1 MSRQIISAFIAY
13 IVPPLV
19 ALVMLFGVLLLTTRL
34 RERQESA
41 GWNSTNVLAYTAAL
55 FFVVIVSH
63 VNLRQQVSASGV
75 LYLGWF
81 YFLTY
86 LAILLVSINAVVF
99 ILASEQRLIQLEDN
113 LISKLLYWPVLTFAL
128 LVINVAV
135 FI

>member
-1 MSRQIISAFIAY
+1 
-13 IVPPLV
+13 
-19 ALVMLFGVLLLTTRL
+19 MLFGVLLLTTR
-34 RERQESA
+34 RQERREPA
-41 GWNSTNVLAYTAAL
+41 GWSSTNVLAYTAAL

-63 VNLRQQVSASGV
+63 VNLRQQISANGV

-99 ILASEQRLIQLEDN
+99 ILASERRLIQHEDN

-128 LVINVAV
+128 LVITFVV